1 MVRWIAVIIGF
12 MVGVLV
18 GVVGLALPVIGQ
30 IGAGLIGG
38 FVAGWLA
45 AGGLVSG
52 TWHGLLA
59 GAFGGVLLAAFIVII
74 TSVLGVSGVI
84 DPVSGLIGGGGTA
97 VAVLFLAALLA
108 IDSAIGGAI
117 GGVLRS

>member
-12 MVGVLV
+12 MVGVLI

-45 AGGLVSG
+45 SGGLVSG

-59 GAFGGVLLAAFIVII
+59 GAFGGVLLAAFIVIS
-74 TSVLGVSGVI
+74 TTVLGVTGVI
-84 DPVSGLIGGGGTA
+84 DPVAGMIGGGTA
-97 VAVLFLAALLA
+97 VVVLFLAALLA

-117 GGVLRS
+117 GGALRH